1 MKYSPLLSIL
11 LAGNVLAR
19 QLRWN
24 LQARDCLPAQNF
36 TAEITYDACYADSG
50 SPRTLSGVSVKLSNN
65 SPQTC
70 ADLCGRF
77 GFKYAGVE
85 YGRECYCG
93 NEIKNEK
100 ATESSCGTKCSGDA
114 NQICGGTYFISIW
127 NIENPLESGEY
138 PIHFPDCNREPLCSN
153 AVCDPSLSPKER
165 ATALLSLWTVE
176 EKITN
181 LVEDA
186 AGVPRLGIKPYQWW
200 AEGLHGLAS
209 HGVTFDSRSSG
220 EWYCATSFPQPIL
233 VGAAF
238 DDELVTAMA
247 DVIGTE
253 TRAYNADGRVG
264 LDLYTP
270 NINSFKDPRWGRGQE
285 TPGEDPFHLQSYTKS
300 LLAGL
305 EREVGGYKKVITT
318 CKHYAGND
326 FESFGSVTRHNFD
339 AQISMQDLNEFYLA
353 PFRVCAERNAGA
365 FMCSYNS
372 VNGAPACANSYLMED
387 ILRQHWGW
395 EKEEHYISSDCGAIS
410 DIWENHKYSKTAG
423 EAAVTALRA
432 GTDLECEFGSTDLL
446 MDGWNNNLLT
456 EEDMDKAL
464 TRMWSALISVG
475 WFDPPEGQ
483 ELRKLSFKDV
493 NTEQSQKLAYDA
505 AVAGSVLLKNEDH
518 HLPLSKEGKV
528 VLIGPWVNAT
538 EQMQGNY
545 FGPPPYLISPRQA
558 AEDFGLDFTWVA
570 GSAINGPDPSFD
582 EAVEMARTADHIVFL
597 GGLDNNIEAEDRD
610 RLNITWPE
618 AQLSLVRELSNVGK
632 PITIVQFGGGQLD
645 DSDLFE
651 NDAIK
656 SVLWCGYPGQSG
668 GKAVIDLL
676 FGLAAPAGRL
686 PVTQYPAGYVDE
698 VQPTDMTLRPG
709 QNGTNPGR
717 THMWYSGEAVV
728 PFGFGLH
735 YTDFKVSFDGDSEW
749 QGEFTTGDISNV
761 GVLAESTPWMEL
773 INKPVL
779 KIQVSVENTGKL
791 ESDYVALV
799 FLRSKAGPEPWPNQT
814 LVGYTRVK
822 SIKSGETKTAEVIL
836 QLERFL
842 RVDEDGNRV
851 LYPGVYEL
859 FIDVDERATRIV
871 EWDGEPVVVEKF
883 PHPK

>member
-1 MKYSPLLSIL
+1 MKQMATLLFL
-11 LAGNVLAR
+11 LASNVLAR
-19 QLRWN
+19 QPQWK
-24 LQARDCLPAQNF
+24 LQTRDCLPAQNF
-36 TAEITYDACYADSG
+36 TAEITYDDCYVDSG
-50 SPRTLSGVSVKLSNN
+50 SPRTLGGVSVKLSNN
-65 SPQTC
+65 SPQAC

-77 GFKYAGVE
+77 GFQYAG
-85 YGRECYCG
+85 ECYCG
-93 NEIKNEK
+93 NEIRNEK
-100 ATESSCGTKCSGDA
+100 AIESSCGTKCPGDG
-114 NQICGGTYFISIW
+114 NQICGGTYFVSIW
-127 NIENPLESGEY
+127 NVENPLEPGEY

-186 AGVPRLGIKPYQWW
+186 SGVPRLGIKPYQWW

-209 HGVTFDSRSSG
+209 RGVTFDSPSSG

-285 TPGEDPFHLQSYTKS
+285 TPGEDPFHLQSYTRS
-300 LLAGL
+300 LLVGL

-326 FESFGSVTRHNFD
+326 FESFGSITRHNFD

-372 VNGAPACANSYLMED
+372 VNGAPACANSYLMQD

-410 DIWENHKYSKTAG
+410 DIWENHKYSKSAG

-432 GTDLECEFGSTDLL
+432 GTDLECEFGNTDLL
-446 MDGWNNNLLT
+446 RDGWSNNLLT

-518 HLPLSKEGKV
+518 HLPLEKEGKL
-528 VLIGPWVNAT
+528 VLIGPW
-538 EQMQGNY
+538 
-545 FGPPPYLISPRQA
+545 A
-558 AEDFGLDFTWVA
+558 AEEIGLDFTWAV

-582 EAVEMARTADHIVFL
+582 DAVEMAKTANQILFL
-597 GGLDNNIEAEDRD
+597 GGLDNTIEAESRD

-618 AQLSLVRELSNVGK
+618 AQLDLIRELSSLGK
-632 PITIVQFGGGQLD
+632 PISVVQFGGGQLD
-645 DSDLFE
+645 DSELFE
-651 NDAIK
+651 NEAIK

-668 GKAVIDLL
+668 GKAVIDLI

-686 PVTQYPAGYVDE
+686 PVTQYPATYVDA
-698 VQPTDMTLRPG
+698 VPPTDMTLRPG

-735 YTDFKVSFDGDSEW
+735 YTNFKVSFGGDFEW
-749 QGEFTTGDISNV
+749 QGEFPAGDISNV
-761 GVLAESTPWMEL
+761 GILAESTPWMDL

-779 KIQVSVENTGKL
+779 KAPISVENTGKR

-814 LVGYTRVK
+814 LVGYTRVR
-822 SIKSGETKTAEVIL
+822 SIKAYETKTVEVVL

-842 RVDEDGNRV
+842 HVDEDGNRV
-851 LYPGVYEL
+851 LYPGEYEL
-859 FIDVDERATRIV
+859 FIDVDERATKIV
-871 EWDGEPVVVEKF
+871 EWIGEPVVVEKF
-883 PHPK
+883 PHPT

>member
-1 MKYSPLLSIL
+1 MKLTFAFSLLH
-11 LAGNVLAR
+11 
-19 QLRWN
+19 
-24 LQARDCLPAQNF
+24 
-36 TAEITYDACYADSG
+36 
-50 SPRTLSGVSVKLSNN
+50 SV
-65 SPQTC
+65 
-70 ADLCGRF
+70 
-77 GFKYAGVE
+77 
-85 YGRECYCG
+85 
-93 NEIKNEK
+93 
-100 ATESSCGTKCSGDA
+100 
-114 NQICGGTYFISIW
+114 SIW
-127 NIENPLESGEY
+127 NVENPLEPGEY

-153 AVCDPSLSPKER
+153 AVCDSSLSPKER
-165 ATALLSLWTVE
+165 ATALLSLWTIE

-186 AGVPRLGIKPYQWW
+186 SGVPRLGIKPYQWW

-209 HGVTFDSRSSG
+209 RGVTVDSPSSG
-220 EWYCATSFPQPIL
+220 EWYCAASFPQPIL

-270 NINSFKDPRWGRGQE
+270 NINSFKDPCWG
-285 TPGEDPFHLQSYTKS
+285 P
-300 LLAGL
+300 GL
-305 EREVGGYKKVITT
+305 ERKVGGYKVITT

-326 FESFGSVTRHNFD
+326 FESLGSVTRHNFD

-353 PFRVCAERNAGA
+353 PFRLPDA
-365 FMCSYNS
+365 
-372 VNGAPACANSYLMED
+372 D

-432 GTDLECEFGSTDLL
+432 GTDLECEFGNTDLL
-446 MDGWNNNLLT
+446 RDGWSNNLLT
-456 EEDMDKAL
+456 EEDMDNAL
-464 TRMWSALISVG
+464 TRMWSALIS
-475 WFDPPEGQ
+475 
-483 ELRKLSFKDV
+483 
-493 NTEQSQKLAYDA
+493 SQKLAYDA
-505 AVAGSVLLKNEDH
+505 AVAGAVLLKNEDH
-518 HLPLSKEGKV
+518 HLPLEKRGKI

-538 EQMQGNY
+538 EQIQGNY

-558 AEDFGLDFTWVA
+558 AEDIGLDFTWAV

-582 EAVEMARTADHIVFL
+582 DAVEVAKQPIKFSSSVVLITPSKL
-597 GGLDNNIEAEDRD
+597 NDN
-610 RLNITWPE
+610 
-618 AQLSLVRELSNVGK
+618 K
-632 PITIVQFGGGQLD
+632 
-645 DSDLFE
+645 LFE
-651 NDAIK
+651 NEAIK

-686 PVTQYPAGYVDE
+686 PVTQYPAVYVDE
-698 VQPTDMTLRPG
+698 VPPTDMTLRPG
-709 QNGTNPGR
+709 QNGTNHGR

-728 PFGFGLH
+728 PFSFGVH
-735 YTDFKVSFDGDSEW
+735 YTSFKVSFGGDFGW
-749 QGEFTTGDISNV
+749 QGEFNAGDISNV
-761 GVLAESTPWMEL
+761 GILAESTPWMDL

-779 KIQVSVENTGKL
+779 
-791 ESDYVALV
+791 
-799 FLRSKAGPEPWPNQT
+799 KAGPEPWPNQT
-814 LVGYTRVK
+814 LVGYTRVR
-822 SIKSGETKTAEVIL
+822 SIKAYETKTVEVVL

-851 LYPGVYEL
+851 LYPGEYEL

-871 EWDGEPVVVEKF
+871 EWVGEPVVVEKF
-883 PHPK
+883 PHPT